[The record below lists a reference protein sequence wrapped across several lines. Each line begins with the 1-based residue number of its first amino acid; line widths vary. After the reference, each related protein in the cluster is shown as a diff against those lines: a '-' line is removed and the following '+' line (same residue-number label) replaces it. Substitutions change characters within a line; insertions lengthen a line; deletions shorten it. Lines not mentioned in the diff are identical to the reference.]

1 MTGMEWLTVSGIG
14 VGLAMDAFA
23 VSIVS
28 GSVYRQLHI
37 GHALRM
43 ALFFGGFQS
52 LMPLMGWALGAKLE
66 NYISPYDHWI
76 AFILLT
82 LIGGKMIYETFEFKA
97 VEDKPKDPSSMAVL
111 LILSLATSID
121 ALVVGI
127 TLTLVTKSIFEAV
140 AVIGLITFS
149 ICYLGWEIG
158 KRVGHFFEN
167 KIEIVGGLILIG
179 IGLKILL
186 GHLFGA

>member
-1 MTGMEWLTVSGIG
+1 MTGMEWITVSGIG

-23 VSIVS
+23 VSVVS

-43 ALFFGGFQS
+43 ALFFGGFQAM
-52 LMPLMGWALGAKLE
+52 MPLLGWAMGAKLE
-66 NYISPYDHWI
+66 TYINPYDHWI

-82 LIGGKMIYETFEFKA
+82 IIGGKMIYETFKFKE
-97 VEDKPKDPSSMAVL
+97 VEEKPQDPSRVAVL
-111 LILSLATSID
+111 LVLSLATSID

-127 TLTLVTKSIFEAV
+127 TLTLVTQSIFEAV
-140 AVIGLITFS
+140 AVIGIITFG

-167 KIEIVGGLILIG
+167 KIEILGGLILICIG
-179 IGLKILL
+179 IKILL
-186 GHLFGA
+186 GHLLTA